1 MFRLEIFA
9 VNSKGK
15 SETVI
20 IPEVHSH
27 SYYFHHVIVAK
38 KALFVVIYYL
48 ASDAPHSPTKRTLFN
63 TTLYVRLTVMASHL
77 KLFKFGE
84 NLH

>member
-1 MFRLEIFA
+1 MQKKIFRLEIFA

-27 SYYFHHVIVAK
+27 SHYFHHVIVAK
-38 KALFVVIYYL
+38 KALFVVIYYW
-48 ASDAPHSPTKRTLFN
+48 
-63 TTLYVRLTVMASHL
+63 VGV
-77 KLFKFGE
+77 G
-84 NLH
+84 